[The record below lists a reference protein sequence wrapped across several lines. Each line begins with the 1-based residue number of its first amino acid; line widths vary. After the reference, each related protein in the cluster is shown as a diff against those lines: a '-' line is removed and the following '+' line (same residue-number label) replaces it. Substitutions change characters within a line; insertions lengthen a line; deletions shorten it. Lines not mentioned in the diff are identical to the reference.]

1 MSDLVDPNGN
11 YLGYEVENENDE
23 FLETN
28 SAMFPEMSLSDPPPE
43 IDYGVGLSIR
53 HQGNRPSCRGHSL
66 AACGRMGARLA
77 TGAAIDLD
85 GNGVAGEPIKDDFS
99 PLWCWVKTQ
108 VHGGTVGANRG
119 ATMGGG
125 VKAATQDGFARE
137 IMWPYSKSHT
147 TRFPAEVIADAQQF
161 KFARYST
168 LKTEQAAYQWLA
180 SGQGPLEWGKGWP
193 FSWIGGCLVDSG
205 SAGRGGH
212 ATAIRGYW
220 TGARVAAAVPSIA
233 ARVRNEP
240 YVYVC
245 ENSHGA
251 RAQWQGLYF
260 VTRRGMAAVLQN
272 RWTHLLGWS
281 DLQSPLIRKFDWSKA
296 KLG

>member
-1 MSDLVDPNGN
+1 MSDLIDPDGN
-11 YLGYEVENENDE
+11 HLGYEVENEDVPM
-23 FLETN
+23 LEAG
-28 SAMFPEMSLSDPPPE
+28 SAAFPEMRLSDPPPE
-43 IDYGVGLSIR
+43 IDYGFGFSIR
-53 HQGNRPSCRGHSL
+53 HQASRPSCRGHSL
-66 AACGRMGARLA
+66 AACGRMGARLVA
-77 TGAAIDLD
+77 GGPFDLD
-85 GNGVAGEPIKDDFS
+85 GNGIAGEAIKDDFS

-108 VHGGTVGANRG
+108 VHGGTVGPNRG

-125 VKAATQDGFARE
+125 IKAATQDGFARE
-137 IMWPYSKSHT
+137 VVWPYSKSHT
-147 TRFPAEVIADAQQF
+147 TRFPAEVTADAQQF

-168 LKTEQAAYQWLA
+168 LKTEPEAYQWLA

-220 TGARVAAAVPSIA
+220 TGARVAAAVPAIA
-233 ARVRNEP
+233 ARVRSEP

-251 RAQWQGLYF
+251 NAQWKGLYF
-260 VTRRGMAAVLQN
+260 VTRRGMSAVLQN